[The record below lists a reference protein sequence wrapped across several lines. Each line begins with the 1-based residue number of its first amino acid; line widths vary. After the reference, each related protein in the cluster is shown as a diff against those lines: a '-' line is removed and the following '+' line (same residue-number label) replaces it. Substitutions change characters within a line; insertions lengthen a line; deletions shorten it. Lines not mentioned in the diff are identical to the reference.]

1 MQHAA
6 NCSTLKLSFLLLLKM
21 NGFSSTWKS
30 SKRDENFCLQS
41 KSFFCSIFWMFVAA
55 NTCNKIMLIKVLD
68 CIKLKH
74 FSIVLFFSIHFIIWL
89 FAFFSLFNK
98 NLNLSVIFY
107 IFCEIEINNNLI
119 YYSNDNFLFA
129 LKMQKWLGEKVFEH
143 FRHIYLRSLRE
154 EDLIKQT
161 NFSSCS
167 YMKSTQ
173 SQPTASAGNK
183 PQKMCVKYL
192 SGNLILCFAN
202 INNFSKLL
210 LNFHALQKN
219 AP

>member
-30 SKRDENFCLQS
+30 RKRDENFCLQS

-74 FSIVLFFSIHFIIWL
+74 FSIVLFFLNPFYYLIICI
-89 FAFFSLFNK
+89 FFSFQQKFKSFGDFLYF
-98 NLNLSVIFY
+98 
-107 IFCEIEINNNLI
+107 FCEIEINNNLI

-129 LKMQKWLGEKVFEH
+129 LKMQKWLGVK
-143 FRHIYLRSLRE
+143 E
-154 EDLIKQT
+154 ERFL
-161 NFSSCS
+161 
-167 YMKSTQ
+167 
-173 SQPTASAGNK
+173 
-183 PQKMCVKYL
+183 
-192 SGNLILCFAN
+192 N
-202 INNFSKLL
+202 IFDTSIWGACGK
-210 LNFHALQKN
+210 KIW
-219 AP
+219 